1 MPQANI
7 LFLFC
12 SINLQLKS
20 KPEKT
25 FAGRKTVCLF
35 FSNWIGHNWIRLRSM
50 LSEISSDIADMQ
62 CWYIVDVDWYMSS
75 GSLYIAILLNWYM
88 MVIDTELLL
97 RLNAGVKVPFQGCFY
112 HWKEYWWSH
121 GSRWHFWK
129 GKRYLQIFPNIYKKT
144 F

>member
-35 FSNWIGHNWIRLRSM
+35 FSNWIAHNWIRLRSM

-62 CWYIVDVDWYMSS
+62 CRYILVMLIDILIYIKGVSLYCYTDKLIYDGDWYRVTALPECWSKSS
-75 GSLYIAILLNWYM
+75 FSG
-88 MVIDTELLL
+88 LLL
-97 RLNAGVKVPFQGCFY
+97 SL
-112 HWKEYWWSH
+112 
-121 GSRWHFWK
+121 K
-129 GKRYLQIFPNIYKKT
+129 GILMVTWITLT
-144 F
+144 FLER